1 MAPESPNVI
10 LYLAA
15 TAVWQLLAWTAPAP
29 LEIDSSGEVS
39 FVQRRVGR
47 CSKILD

>member
-39 FVQRRVGR
+39 FVQWRVGR
-47 CSKILD
+47 CFTILD